1 MRSLNLPPDLPALPE
16 LGEPVARL
24 VARRVAHV
32 ELEALRRHPLTML
45 DLSGSDLHH
54 RQLRHLRGRPLQVL
68 RLTGCTLIDLESLRQ
83 ALLAA
88 SETDLSARMVVSEV
102 WEERF
107 EFRWETHGEPF
118 DVQDQGP
125 LPAFGVEHQVPV
137 DVSAAERRRRL
148 KEAAELYE
156 VDLRALHGPLD
167 GVAELAG
174 LRELRTLSLSWTPV
188 GDEEVSALSDLPLET
203 LELAGTAVVQPRWP
217 STVRALD
224 VFGCAVSELPPVA
237 DLRLGGIPIGGE
249 LSWACVERLALHE
262 VRASGLRLVAPVCRV
277 LTLYNS
283 RLDTLEGLV
292 GLELDQLDLSR
303 CEVDD
308 WSALPRL
315 SARHIRLARSSMT
328 DEALEQLLQVRCE
341 VLDLGLSRVRSIDAV
356 RTGLPEVEVRYAGL
370 LVEEDEA

>member
-1 MRSLNLPPDLPALPE
+1 MRSLTLPPNLPSLPD

-24 VARRVAHV
+24 VARRVGDV
-32 ELEALRRHPLTML
+32 QLDGLLGHPLMLL

-54 RQLRHLRGRPLQVL
+54 QQLRHLRDQPLQVL

-83 ALLAA
+83 ALLAV

-107 EFRWETHGEPF
+107 EFRWEAHGEPF
-118 DVQDQGP
+118 EVQDQGP

-137 DVSAAERRRRL
+137 PVSPAERRRRL

-156 VDLRALHGPLD
+156 VNLRALHGPLD
-167 GVAELAG
+167 GVAELAS
-174 LRELRTLSLSWTPV
+174 LRQLRMLSLSWTPV
-188 GDEEVSALSDLPLET
+188 GDEEISALARLPLET
-203 LELAGTAVVQPRWP
+203 LELAGTAVAQPRWP
-217 STVRALD
+217 TTLRSLD
-224 VFGCAVSELPPVA
+224 VFGCAVSELPPVT
-237 DLRLGGIPIGGE
+237 DLRLGGIPVCGE
-249 LSWACVERLALHE
+249 LSWASVERLALHE
-262 VRASGLRLVAPVCRV
+262 VRASEIRLTAPACRV

-292 GLELDQLDLSR
+292 GLELEQLDLSR
-303 CEVDD
+303 CEVED

-315 SARHIRLARSSMT
+315 SARHIRLARSSMN
-328 DEALEQLLQVRCE
+328 DEALEHVLQTRCE

-356 RTGLPEVEVRYAGL
+356 RSGLPEVDVRYAGL